1 MKAAENNQIKD
12 MPARQRVLL
21 LRLNSRRSGAEGKR
35 LQGAVSEAK
44 TDFVNTLKAA
54 VPDKDSECRQ
64 VLQRLQV
71 LYEEH
76 TNAKDKKSSFKQR
89 AKDTQH
95 ALLFSEI
102 SEGGQLVLP
111 GAELELAPEQLRDL
125 KLAVADVKLADE
137 QAKGDPDTTPKF
149 PAEQVGDL
157 DDLEAL
163 LDQFVEN
170 SGISATSLGAAPAKP
185 AASVQ
190 SAPEPGAK
198 KAGRKPPTLSVAPA
212 TH

>member
-21 LRLNSRRSGAEGKR
+21 LRLNSRRSASEGKR

-137 QAKGDPDTTPKF
+137 Q
-149 PAEQVGDL
+149 VGDL

-198 KAGRKPPTLSVAPA
+198 KAGRKPPSLSVAPA